1 MVGYFD
7 EDKITLKKASSL
19 LNVSQRT
26 MRKWVKDGLEA
37 KKVAGRWMTTKE
49 AITDFLDNRGKSDE

>member
-7 EDKITLKKASSL
+7 KDKITLKEASNL

-37 KKVAGRWMTTKE
+37 KKVGIKWMTTRE
-49 AITDFLDNRGKSDE
+49 AITAFLDSRGDSNE